1 VKLAVICRPFAFHG
15 GLETA
20 TAGLIGELV
29 RQGLDLHLLTTAG
42 QSPSRGVT
50 VHRLPVL
57 SQPSLARLLSFALS
71 AGAAVRDGRY
81 DIVQSHERT
90 LVHDLYRAGEGC
102 HKAYLEMKARRL
114 TTARRL
120 FLRANP
126 YHRVLLALER
136 RIFDRKRSARIVAI
150 SRRSQEEIERLYGLF
165 SERVTL
171 IYNGVDLTRFSPEN
185 RQRYRARTRSDLGIG
200 ADHWLILFV
209 GSGFQR
215 KGLGPLIEGVARL
228 PDRRARLCVVGKG
241 GTAPYREEAERLGV
255 QDRVVWAG
263 PHPDVD
269 RFYAAADLV
278 ALPALYEPFGNVHLE
293 ALASGLPVLASS
305 RSGGAEVITPGRTG
319 WIVDDPEDPAQ
330 ICRGLQALREGDT
343 DRYRE
348 AARAAAEP
356 FTYEA
361 QARAFI
367 ELYKEIKRR

>member
-1 VKLAVICRPFAFHG
+1 MKLAVICRPFAFHG

-20 TAGLIGELV
+20 TVGLVDELV
-29 RQGLDLHLLTTAG
+29 RQGLELHLLTTAG
-42 QSPSRGVT
+42 QAPWRGVT

-57 SQPSLARLLSFALS
+57 PQPSLARLLSFTLS
-71 AGAAVRDGRY
+71 AGAAVRNDRY
-81 DIVQSHERT
+81 DVVQSHERT

-102 HKAYLEMKARRL
+102 HQAYLELKARRL
-114 TTARRL
+114 TIAGRL
-120 FLRANP
+120 SLRANP

-136 RIFDRKRSARIVAI
+136 RIFDPRRSSRIVAI
-150 SRRSQEEIERLYGLF
+150 SRRSQDEIGRLYGL
-165 SERVTL
+165 SPERVAL

-185 RQRYRARTRSDLGIG
+185 RRRYRDEMRIELGIG
-200 ADHWLILFV
+200 PDQWLILFV

-228 PDRRARLCVVGKG
+228 RDHRVRLCVVGKG
-241 GTAPYREEAERLGV
+241 GTAPYQELAGRLGV

-263 PHPDVD
+263 PHPDVE
-269 RFYAAADLV
+269 RFYGAADLV

-305 RSGGAEVITPGRTG
+305 RSGGAEVISPGRTG

-330 ICRGLQALREGDT
+330 ICRGLGALRDGEAG
-343 DRYRE
+343 RYRE

-356 FTYEA
+356 FTCEA

-367 ELYKEIKRR
+367 ELYGKIVKR

>member
-1 VKLAVICRPFAFHG
+1 MKLAIICRPFAFHG

-29 RQGLDLHLLTTAG
+29 RQGLELHLLTTAG
-42 QSPSRGVT
+42 QAPWRGVT

-57 SQPSLARLLSFALS
+57 SQPSLARLLSFTLV
-71 AGAAVRDGRY
+71 AGAAVRNGRY
-81 DIVQSHERT
+81 DVVQSHERT

-102 HKAYLEMKARRL
+102 HKAYIEMKAHRL
-114 TTARRL
+114 GVAGRL
-120 FLRANP
+120 SLRANP

-136 RIFDRKRSARIVAI
+136 RIFDPKRSPRIVAI
-150 SRRSQEEIERLYGLF
+150 SRGSQEEIQRLYGLS
-165 SERVTL
+165 SERMAL

-185 RQRYRARTRSDLGIG
+185 RQRYRARTRSEMGIG

-209 GSGFQR
+209 GSGFER

-228 PDRRARLCVVGKG
+228 PDRRVRLCVVGKG
-241 GTAPYREEAERLGV
+241 RTAPYQELAVRLGI

-263 PHPDVD
+263 PHSDVE
-269 RFYAAADLV
+269 RFYGAADLV

-293 ALASGLPVLASS
+293 ALASGLPVLTSG
-305 RSGGAEVITPGRTG
+305 RSGGAEVVVPGKTG

-330 ICRGLQALREGDT
+330 ICRGLEALRDGEAG
-343 DRYRE
+343 RYRE

-361 QARAFI
+361 QARAFT
-367 ELYKEIKRR
+367 ELYGKIVKR